1 MMMTDKKEIKPAD
14 IHDYLIRTDLSQLST
29 EELQRLHGIS
39 VSASDGIMA
48 GLKAM
53 GECAFWACDSE
64 NYSDSQAKDDLR
76 RISESL
82 MYLPRIAEA
91 LSLNADNA
99 RFLIYQR
106 DGFPFAEVN
115 NGEH

>member
-1 MMMTDKKEIKPAD
+1 MADKKEDIGTPD
-14 IHDYLIRTDLSQLST
+14 IHDYLINRNLESMST
-29 EELQRLHGIS
+29 GELRKLHS
-39 VSASDGIMA
+39 VSSDACDGIMA

-91 LSLNADNA
+91 LAFNAENA
-99 RFLIYQR
+99 QFKIYQR

>member
-1 MMMTDKKEIKPAD
+1 MADKKEIKPAD
-14 IHDYLIRTDLSQLST
+14 IHNCLIRTDLNQLST
-29 EELQRLHGIS
+29 EELQRLCGIS
-39 VSASDGIMA
+39 ICASDGIMA

-53 GECAFWACDSE
+53 GECAFWACANE

-91 LSLNADNA
+91 LASNADNA
-99 RFLIYQR
+99 QFLIYQR
-106 DGFPFAEVN
+106 EGFPYTEVN
-115 NGEH
+115 NG